1 MSVELRR
8 QRNVFKALLFLSAL
22 LMSGCSALNV
32 NETSVK
38 TVPSGD
44 GVANLHLIRFT
55 APEVKEVV
63 DALRRDHGWIG
74 VRLLSVE
81 TSRRSFAVDR
91 ISKPV
96 NQELQIIE
104 ALMLLGVD
112 ANDVRVE
119 IYDDQITVE
128 KLNPY

>member
-1 MSVELRR
+1 MSAELRL
-8 QRNVFKALLFLSAL
+8 QRNFFKALLFLLAL
-22 LMSGCSALNV
+22 LMSGCSALKV
-32 NETSVK
+32 NETLVK

-55 APEVKEVV
+55 APEVIEVV

-91 ISKPV
+91 ILKPV

>member
-1 MSVELRR
+1 M
-8 QRNVFKALLFLSAL
+8 
-22 LMSGCSALNV
+22 
-32 NETSVK
+32 
-38 TVPSGD
+38 
-44 GVANLHLIRFT
+44 
-55 APEVKEVV
+55 

>member
-1 MSVELRR
+1 MSIELTR
-8 QRNVFKALLFLSAL
+8 QRNFFKALLFLLAL

-32 NETSVK
+32 NETLVK
-38 TVPSGD
+38 AVPSGD

-55 APEVKEVV
+55 APEVIEVV
-63 DALRRDHGWIG
+63 DALRRDHGWTG

-91 ISKPV
+91 ISKPAS
-96 NQELQIIE
+96 QELQIIE

>member
-1 MSVELRR
+1 VSVGLRR
-8 QRNVFKALLFLSAL
+8 QRNFFKALLFLLAL
-22 LMSGCSALNV
+22 LMSGCSALKV
-32 NETSVK
+32 NETLVK

-55 APEVKEVV
+55 APEVIEVV
-63 DALRRDHGWIG
+63 DALRREHGWIG

-91 ISKPV
+91 ILKPV

>member
-1 MSVELRR
+1 MSVGLRR
-8 QRNVFKALLFLSAL
+8 QRNFFKALLFLLAL
-22 LMSGCSALNV
+22 LMSGCSALKV
-32 NETSVK
+32 NETLVK

-55 APEVKEVV
+55 APEVIEVV

-91 ISKPV
+91 ILKPV

>member
-8 QRNVFKALLFLSAL
+8 QRNFFKALLFLSAL

-32 NETSVK
+32 NETLVK
-38 TVPSGD
+38 AVPSGD

-55 APEVKEVV
+55 APEVIEVV

>member
-1 MSVELRR
+1 
-8 QRNVFKALLFLSAL
+8 
-22 LMSGCSALNV
+22 
-32 NETSVK
+32 
-38 TVPSGD
+38 
-44 GVANLHLIRFT
+44 
-55 APEVKEVV
+55 
-63 DALRRDHGWIG
+63 
-74 VRLLSVE
+74 
-81 TSRRSFAVDR
+81 
-91 ISKPV
+91 V